1 MSEADYICC
10 MHISTVIFDMD
21 GLLIDSE
28 PFWQEAG
35 KETLEYYGASLNEDQ
50 YKRTTGL
57 RTEEWIDFWFHY
69 FDLDKS
75 KIPEAVD
82 QIIHKAIEKISQKG
96 EPFKGA
102 TNLIHT
108 LQTEGFKTGLATS
121 SPLALVNVVLE
132 KLQLNQPMDALVS
145 AEKLP
150 YGKPHPQVYLNCANA
165 LNVRPV
171 ECVAF
176 EDSFFGMIAAKAA
189 HMKCIVIPNPAD
201 YHALKWHAADLI
213 LENLH
218 SFSLEHLKHMN

>member
-1 MSEADYICC
+1 MQIN
-10 MHISTVIFDMD
+10 TVIFDMD

-50 YKRTTGL
+50 YQRTTGL
-57 RTEEWIDFWFHY
+57 RTEEWIDFWFNY
-69 FDLDKS
+69 FQLDKS
-75 KIPEAVD
+75 KAPEATE
-82 QIIHKAIEKISQKG
+82 IIIQKAIEKIGQKG
-96 EPFKGA
+96 QPFDGA
-102 TNLIHT
+102 TSII
-108 LQTEGFKTGLATS
+108 QTFQDQGFKTGLATS

-132 KLQLNQPMDALVS
+132 KLNLNQPLDALTS

-150 YGKPHPQVYLNCANA
+150 FGKPHPQVYLNCAEA
-165 LNVRPV
+165 LNAKPI

-189 HMKCIVIPNPAD
+189 RMKCIVIPTPSD
-201 YHALKWHAADLI
+201 FHALKWNAADLI

-218 SFSLEHLKHMN
+218 SFKIEQLNRMQ